1 MAELYSQYVSGIEGF
16 AGTMIGSSDG
26 ASGLNIIV
34 DRLNIITPADNFIAG
49 SLVSGLNTI
58 MWPGSAFP
66 ECFAVEARVAK
77 PTDGVERRLWILL

>member
-1 MAELYSQYVSGIEGF
+1 MAELYSQYASGIQVF
-16 AGTMIGSSDG
+16 AGTMTGSLDG

-34 DRLNIITPADNFIAG
+34 DRLNTITTDGNLITG

-66 ECFAVEARVAK
+66 NCFAVEARVAA